1 MTRLLFL
8 ILALNALPSWAQGA
22 NEALLW
28 LQRVADAAQR
38 LTYSGTFVFQ
48 SGNRSESSRIV
59 HWVEG
64 GSEFER
70 IEALDGSPREVVRK
84 NDEVKCFLPE
94 SRVLIVEQR
103 GSRRAFPALLPAS
116 LASLNENYT
125 IRKGVVERVA
135 EREGQVI
142 LVSPRDDLRY
152 GHQFW
157 IDTQSGL
164 LLRASLLNERG
175 EPLETFAFT
184 KLDIGGTVDREL
196 LKPRSGNESVGWQ
209 VHSVRTVDARGEDP
223 WMFKAQL
230 PGFRKLSGMK
240 RQVRPGGPETS
251 HVVFSDGLAAVSV
264 FIEPLGKE
272 KFEPGLLSIGAINVY
287 KRLLGDH
294 RLVAMGDVPPL
305 TLQRLGDGV
314 EAKRK

>member
-1 MTRLLFL
+1 MTRFLFL
-8 ILALNALPSWAQGA
+8 VLALLAWPCRAQAPNDALM
-22 NEALLW
+22 W
-28 LQRVADAAQR
+28 LQRVADAAQK

-59 HWVEG
+59 HLVEG

-70 IEALDGSPREVVRK
+70 IEVLDGSPREVVRK
-84 NDEVKCFLPE
+84 DDEVKCFLPE
-94 SRVLIVEQR
+94 SRLLIVERR

-116 LASLNENYT
+116 LAGLSEHYT
-125 IRKGVVERVA
+125 IRKGQVGRVA
-135 EREGQVI
+135 EREGQMV

-164 LLRASLLNERG
+164 LLKASLLNERS

-184 KLDIGGTVDREL
+184 KLDIGGAVDREL
-196 LKPRSGNESVGWQ
+196 LRPRSGGQGGDWQ
-209 VHSVRTVDARGEDP
+209 VQNVRATEMRGDDP
-223 WMFKAQL
+223 WLFRTQL

-240 RQVRPGGPETS
+240 RQARPDGPESS

-264 FIEPLGKE
+264 FIEPLGKDQ
-272 KFEPGLLSIGAINVY
+272 FEPGQFSMGAINVY

-294 RLVAMGDVPPL
+294 RLVAMGDVPL
-305 TLQRLGDGV
+305 AALQRLGDGV
-314 EAKRK
+314 ERKK